1 MAEPP
6 LPWEKDYAGALA
18 KAKAEKRP
26 LFLMLTATWCGPCKL
41 LESQTLPSS
50 TILSGLKEFVWVKA
64 YEDTNLNERFKAGG
78 YPTLVFLDSASEEV
92 LERSTGYEP
101 PGQFLRHVIAARKA
115 AKLPLTKQME
125 SLLAKEFKPD
135 HNKIEGLIKSGDADG
150 LLQYLAP
157 ARDDAFQQRDFL
169 VAKLRLPPGI
179 KPMDVQVTADFDH
192 SVPDSGLLLFQVPRE
207 GKTAPLRILAPG
219 CKAINEEIGVDEK
232 SPRAV
237 REFTLE
243 PLSDKDAASFTGR
256 VLGPD
261 GHAIPDAI
269 VRVCDWAVT
278 SADGQG
284 NFELARIAP
293 GTFLVRGEAPGAE
306 FQEEITFAAGQA
318 LQKDIS
324 LKAVTT
330 VGIRWALQGK
340 EGSRELIGESVRT
353 GKAYFSVEHGRFLL
367 SRGAEVPQYFGSDF
381 MLMADWHGVS
391 QYLSKEKVAE
401 LETSNAGAPIFWLF
415 DSGMHPNGL
424 HAEKARFED
433 IRTVND
439 GKPYEEKNYFQFL
452 RGETVRKGQVFTLR
466 CVRKDCYAKMEITDV
481 TLVPKSA
488 EH

>member
-1 MAEPP
+1 MKPRPLHATLLILTLLSSTPVMAEPP

-367 SRGAEVPQYFGSDF
+367 SRGAEIPN
-381 MLMADWHGVS
+381 
-391 QYLSKEKVAE
+391 
-401 LETSNAGAPIFWLF
+401 TSEATSCSWPI
-415 DSGMHPNGL
+415 GT
-424 HAEKARFED
+424 A
-433 IRTVND
+433 
-439 GKPYEEKNYFQFL
+439 
-452 RGETVRKGQVFTLR
+452 
-466 CVRKDCYAKMEITDV
+466 
-481 TLVPKSA
+481 
-488 EH
+488 